1 MYLEKNKKFKIEFF
15 SIIIGIFI
23 ISSMFVYAKEIN
35 NKKEY
40 IEKKHEL
47 KENVN
52 ESIYNETKIIEDNF
66 IEIPKEKI
74 ISEYKGYDVIAK
86 LEIPQ
91 INLETYVLK
100 DFSENAL
107 NISVTKFWGPSPNEI
122 GNLCIVGHNFVKKNM
137 FHNLKKLKIND
148 KIYILDNYIG
158 RLEYIIYDVNIVIP
172 DDVSCLSQQTDG
184 KKELTLITC
193 TSDSE
198 KRIIVK
204 AKEIKKSPE
213 GN

>member
-193 TSDSE
+193 TSDSK

>member
-122 GNLCIVGHNFVKKNM
+122 GNLCIVGHNFAKKNM
-137 FHNLKKLKIND
+137 FHNLKKFIF
-148 KIYILDNYIG
+148 I
-158 RLEYIIYDVNIVIP
+158 
-172 DDVSCLSQQTDG
+172 
-184 KKELTLITC
+184 
-193 TSDSE
+193 
-198 KRIIVK
+198 
-204 AKEIKKSPE
+204 
-213 GN
+213 